1 MSKTLQE
8 ATSAGASSDAP
19 TSLTLALTPKQR
31 APMLCKLASCGE
43 RLDDPGTL
51 YELKLDGVRIVA
63 VRDGEHVSLTYRSGR
78 DATRVYPEVVTALA
92 AVAERAFVL
101 DGEIVALD
109 AEGLPSFER
118 LQRRIAAE
126 TGDVARAAR
135 DVPVA
140 YLVFDA
146 LLVAG
151 RDVRSLP
158 IEERKALVRA
168 LLPARSLA
176 IAHEGHVGKGK
187 EIFAM
192 CEARGLE
199 GVVGKRLG
207 SPYRP
212 GERTTDW
219 LKWKT
224 TREADFVVVGYTEG
238 GATGQLGA
246 LDLASYEGERLV
258 VRGKA
263 GSGLTG
269 ALVAQLLPVLK
280 AMAVKEA
287 PAVGPWEKE
296 PRTYVQPLLVV
307 AVRYGSWSSEGRL
320 RWPVFL
326 GIRPD
331 VEPAACVVGP
341 GSG

>member
-8 ATSAGASSDAP
+8 KTSAGASSDAA
-19 TSLTLALTPKQR
+19 LTLAPKQR
-31 APMLCKLASCGE
+31 APMLCKLATPSSGE
-43 RLDDPGTL
+43 RLDDAGRL

-63 VRDGEHVSLTYRSGR
+63 VRDGDRVTLTYRSGR
-78 DATRVYPEVVTALA
+78 DATRVYPEVTTALA
-92 AVAERAFVL
+92 AVGEASFVL

-109 AEGLPSFER
+109 AEGRPSFER

-151 RDVRSLP
+151 RDVRALP
-158 IEERKALVRA
+158 LEARKDLVRA

-176 IAHEGHVGKGK
+176 IPHEGHVGKGA
-187 EIFAM
+187 EIFAL
-192 CEARGLE
+192 CVERGLE

-219 LKWKT
+219 VKWKT

-238 GATGQLGA
+238 GASGQLGA
-246 LDLASYEGERLV
+246 LDLASYEGSRLV

-263 GSGLTG
+263 GSGLTD
-269 ALVAQLLPVLK
+269 ALVAQLLPVLR
-280 AMAVKEA
+280 ALAVKEA
-287 PAVGPWEKE
+287 PAEGPWEKE
-296 PRTYVQPLLVV
+296 PRTYVQPRLVV
-307 AVRYGSWSSEGRL
+307 SVRYGSWSSDGRL

-331 VEPAACVVGP
+331 LEPASCVVGP
-341 GSG
+341 SSDER